1 MAFESLVTNPGRL
14 RILTVLAA
22 EERQPFVELRRRT
35 GLTDGNLA
43 THARRLQSAGLIEIE
58 KQISA
63 GKPLT
68 TLHLTREGR
77 AALASHVAA
86 LQSALQPQVNS
97 QPVAVE
103 AVTASDADDW
113 VD

>member
-14 RILTVLAA
+14 RILTALAG

-43 THARRLQSAGLIEIE
+43 THARRLQSAGLVGIE
-58 KQISA
+58 KSITA

-86 LQSALQPQVNS
+86 LQSALQPKTDPQT
-97 QPVAVE
+97 PVTSEV
-103 AVTASDADDW
+103 DDW